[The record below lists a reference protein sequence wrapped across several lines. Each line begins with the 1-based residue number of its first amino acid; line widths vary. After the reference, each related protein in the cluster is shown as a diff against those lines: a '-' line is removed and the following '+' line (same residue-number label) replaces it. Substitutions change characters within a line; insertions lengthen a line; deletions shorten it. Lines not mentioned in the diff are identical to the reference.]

1 MSKGLSLTVLP
12 ERMAICQ
19 LPPDDLLPATLG
31 GARFWSVTRTDEG
44 YSIVLPE
51 ESVPA
56 GWKAERG
63 WRCLKVQG
71 PLDLDLT
78 GVLSS
83 IAVPLA
89 EAGVSIFTLS
99 TYDTDYILIREGDLE
114 KAKRALQASGHTLL

>member
-1 MSKGLSLTVLP
+1 MKTLSLTLLP

-31 GARFWSVTRTDEG
+31 GAQFWSVTRTDEG

-56 GWKAERG
+56 DWKAERG

-83 IAVPLA
+83 IAAPLA

-114 KAKRALQASGHTLL
+114 KVKRALQASGHTLL

>member
-1 MSKGLSLTVLP
+1 M
-12 ERMAICQ
+12 
-19 LPPDDLLPATLG
+19 
-31 GARFWSVTRTDEG
+31 TRTDEG

-56 GWKAERG
+56 DWKAERG

-83 IAVPLA
+83 IATPLA

-114 KAKRALQASGHTLL
+114 KAKWALRARGHTLL

>member
-1 MSKGLSLTVLP
+1 MSKGLSITVLP